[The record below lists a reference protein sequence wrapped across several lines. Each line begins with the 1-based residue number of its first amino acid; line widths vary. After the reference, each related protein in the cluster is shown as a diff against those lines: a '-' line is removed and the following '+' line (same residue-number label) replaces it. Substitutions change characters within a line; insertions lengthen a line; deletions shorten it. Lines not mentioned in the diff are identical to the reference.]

1 MTIFHNAQLILN
13 TSNISQE
20 RLDGEV
26 VVISFNT
33 GKYFSAKGSAAD
45 LFWLIENG
53 IDQSLWTEIL
63 SQHFEGFSVENS
75 GIAEFLTVGVSEE
88 LFIPLDAPALEA
100 ISLPV
105 DYTRGTWEIPKLVVF
120 EDLQDLLLLDPIHDT
135 SLEGWPTAKNE

>member
-1 MTIFHNAQLILN
+1 MTIFHSEQLLLN

-33 GKYFSAKGSAAD
+33 GKYFSAKGTAAD

-53 IDQSLWTEIL
+53 IDQNLWPQIL
-63 SQHFEGFSVENS
+63 SENFKDFPS
-75 GIAEFLTVGVSEE
+75 SGSGISEFIANGIAEE
-88 LFIPLDAPALEA
+88 LFLNSESPSQDV
-100 ISLPV
+100 ISLPS
-105 DYTRGTWEIPKLVVF
+105 DYVRGNWEIPKLIVF

-135 SLEGWPTAKNE
+135 SLEGWPSAKND

>member
-1 MTIFHNAQLILN
+1 MTIFHNAQLVLN

-33 GKYFSAKGSAAD
+33 GKYFSAKGTAAD
-45 LFWLIENG
+45 IFWLLENG
-53 IDQSLWTEIL
+53 IDQNLWASIL
-63 SQHFEGFSVENS
+63 SQNFEGFTVSDS
-75 GIAEFLTVGVSEE
+75 GIAEFLSAGVAEE
-88 LFIPLDAPALEA
+88 LFIPLDNPSQEA
-100 ISLPV
+100 IVLPA
-105 DYTRGTWEIPKLVVF
+105 DYARGAWETPKLVIF